1 MPELTR
7 ARLEAL
13 VTRALRAWGATP
25 GVAGCIAE
33 HLVESDLSGH
43 PSHGVGQLLGYRDLI
58 ESGECDIAA
67 EPEVV
72 GRTGAVTRIDG
83 QSGMGHPAMALA
95 VSCASESAAELGV
108 GLAAIV
114 RCGHTGRMGA
124 WAERAASR
132 GMASV
137 MCTAWG
143 EPPFTV
149 ALGPG
154 SGPVLHTNPLTLGV
168 PAPQGHLV
176 LDMATSAIAEG
187 KVMVAATRGTPL
199 PDGAALDAEGRPT
212 SDPAA
217 VLAGGALLPAGGYKG
232 FGLAALIEALAI
244 GLVGA
249 DAPGMRPVSG
259 ALVLCIRADL
269 FRPAEEQTASAE
281 ALRARLHE
289 SGQSIEVLA
298 PGELERRAFKTSD
311 SIKVGEEVLALLED
325 AG

>member
-1 MPELTR
+1 M
-7 ARLEAL
+7 
-13 VTRALRAWGATP
+13 RALLSWGATP
-25 GVAGCIAE
+25 GVARCVAE
-33 HLVESDLSGH
+33 HLVESELSGH
-43 PSHGVGQLLGYRDLI
+43 PSHGVGQMLGYRGLV

-67 EPEVV
+67 EPAVV
-72 GRTGAVTRIDG
+72 GTTGAVTRIDAK
-83 QSGMGHPAMALA
+83 SGMGHPAMALA

-108 GLAAIV
+108 GLASIV

-124 WAERAASR
+124 WAQRAASQ

-137 MCTAWG
+137 MFTAWG

-154 SGPVLHTNPLTLGV
+154 SGPALHTNPLTMGV
-168 PAPQGHLV
+168 PAQRGHLV

-187 KVMVAATRGTPL
+187 KVMIAATHGTPL

-212 SDPAA
+212 ADAAA
-217 VLAGGALLPAGGYKG
+217 VLAGGTLLPAGGYKG
-232 FGLAALIEALAI
+232 FGLAALIEALAV

-249 DAPGMRPVSG
+249 DASGMTPVSG

-269 FRPAEEQTASAE
+269 FRPPEEQIASAE
-281 ALRARLHE
+281 ALRTRLHD
-289 SGQSIEVLA
+289 SGQSMEVLA
-298 PGELERRAFKTSD
+298 PGELERRALATSD
-311 SIKVGEEVLALLED
+311 SIEVDEEVLALLED

>member
-13 VTRALRAWGATP
+13 VTRALRSWGATP
-25 GVAGCIAE
+25 AVARCIAE

-43 PSHGVGQLLGYRDLI
+43 PSHGVGQLPGYRELI
-58 ESGECDIAA
+58 ASGECDITV

-72 GRTGAVTRIDG
+72 ERTGAVTRIDAR
-83 QSGMGHPAMALA
+83 SGMGQPAMALA
-95 VSCASESAAELGV
+95 VSRASESAAELGV

-137 MCTAWG
+137 MFTAWG

-154 SGPVLHTNPLTLGV
+154 SRPALHTNPLSLGV
-168 PAPQGHLV
+168 PAERGPLV
-176 LDMATSAIAEG
+176 LDMATSAVAEG
-187 KVMVAATRGTPL
+187 KVAVAAERGTPL

-212 SDPAA
+212 TDPAA
-217 VLAGGALLPAGGYKG
+217 VHALLPAGGYKG
-232 FGLAALIEALAI
+232 FGLSTLIDALAI

-249 DAPGMRPVSG
+249 DASGMQPASG
-259 ALVLCIRADL
+259 ALVICIKADL
-269 FRPAEEQTASAE
+269 FRPAGDQAASVE
-281 ALRARLHE
+281 ALRARLHD
-289 SGQSIEVLA
+289 SGQTLEVLA
-298 PGELERRAFKTSD
+298 PGELELRARAAAGP
-311 SIKVGEEVLALLED
+311 IEVGEEVLALLDD